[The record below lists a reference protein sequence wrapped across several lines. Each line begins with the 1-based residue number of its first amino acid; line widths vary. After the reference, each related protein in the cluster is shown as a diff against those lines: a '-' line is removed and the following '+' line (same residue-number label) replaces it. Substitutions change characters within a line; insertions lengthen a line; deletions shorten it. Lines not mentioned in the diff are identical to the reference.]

1 MKSLIYI
8 ITILLMSAICS
19 CRSIQYVPIES
30 KTTVKDSLNI
40 RDSLVAKEI
49 TNIKDSVITRD
60 SVVVVLD
67 DKGNVLRTELYRQ
80 KEIYRDLQKDYYE
93 LQSKYNSLLS
103 QKTDSIPVPYP
114 VEKQLTRWQSF
125 KMSVGGYAVVILS
138 LGLIGLIIYVIRKIA
153 TR

>member
-1 MKSLIYI
+1 
-8 ITILLMSAICS
+8 MSAICS
-19 CRSIQYVPIES
+19 CRSPQYIPMES
-30 KTTVKDSLNI
+30 KTTVKDSVNI
-40 RDSLVAKEI
+40 RDSLVTKEVI
-49 TNIKDSVITRD
+49 NTKDSVITRD

-103 QKTDSIPVPYP
+103 QTTDSIPVPYP